1 MLHADSASHTRC
13 GCVAL
18 DGSNRSS
25 GALPRVGGATTPLP
39 SDPSGDVPGG
49 RWAAGGSYN
58 LIWQQSWEVVRD
70 LDAAGGYEGGAV
82 IVGFRE
88 IWVA

>member
-13 GCVAL
+13 RCVAL

-25 GALPRVGGATTPLP
+25 GALTRVVGGDNTTPVRPLRRRW
-39 SDPSGDVPGG
+39 
-49 RWAAGGSYN
+49 RWAAGGGYN
-58 LIWQQSWEVVRD
+58 LILQRSWEVVGD

-88 IWVA
+88 IWAA

>member
-1 MLHADSASHTRC
+1 M
-13 GCVAL
+13 
-18 DGSNRSS
+18 
-25 GALPRVGGATTPLP
+25 ATTPL
-39 SDPSGDVPGG
+39 SSNPSGEFLVGG
-49 RWAAGGSYN
+49 GYN
-58 LIWQQSWEVVRD
+58 LILQQSWEVVRD